1 MFTSRR
7 TKASRSLWRTVG
19 RFFVVTVWMG
29 LTAGMATAAMGAGM
43 TSESLIGRW
52 AMNGMPAE
60 AGDAMTTVIQDA
72 GSDQLKITPPRD
84 LASATGG
91 TFLVKK
97 AGEGKYIS
105 LDTSPAKV
113 TITFHSPHAAR
124 LEILSDAAGK
134 KANYSIDLVH
144 LN

>member
-1 MFTSRR
+1 MFSSSR
-7 TKASRSLWRTVG
+7 TKASRSSGRTTS
-19 RFFVVTVWMG
+19 RFFVAAVCMG
-29 LTAGMATAAMGAGM
+29 ITAGIATAAMGAGM
-43 TSESLIGRW
+43 TSELLIGRW

-72 GSDQLKITPPRD
+72 GSNQLKITPPRD

-97 AGEGKYIS
+97 TGEGKYTS
-105 LDTSPAKV
+105 LDTNPAKV
-113 TITFHSPHAAR
+113 TITFQSPRAAR
-124 LEILSDAAGK
+124 LEIVSDRRGE